1 MENLAE
7 LLAMAERLARAAGD
21 LLATRPAVFDL
32 SEKSS
37 AVDFATQM
45 DIAAEKLIVDS
56 IIAARPH
63 DAIIGEEGSDR
74 PGTSGITWVIDPVDG
89 TVNYF
94 YGIPGWNVSVAAKDA
109 SGVLVGAV
117 YSPATNSFWSAAR
130 GMGATFNG
138 KKISCNNPVE
148 LEMALLATGFAYDRG
163 DRIHQARLVSSLL
176 PRIRDFRRNGAAAVD
191 LCYVAM
197 GALDGYFESGLKE
210 WDLAAGGLI
219 AREAGAIVSGDPSAG
234 EIVIAAGPA
243 LHPILEREIQAL
255 QALKP

>member
-1 MENLAE
+1 MENLSE
-7 LLAMAERLARAAGD
+7 LLAMAEGLARAAGD
-21 LLATRPAVFDL
+21 LLATRPDVFDL

-56 IIAARPH
+56 IIASRPD

-74 PGTSGITWVIDPVDG
+74 PGTSGITWVIDPLDG

-94 YGIPGWNVSVAAKDA
+94 YGIPGWNVSVAAKDS

-117 YSPATNSFWSAAR
+117 YSPTTDSFWSAAK
-130 GMGATFNG
+130 GIGATFNG
-138 KKISCNNPVE
+138 KKIACSNPVE

-163 DRIHQARLVSSLL
+163 ARTYQAELVASLL

-197 GALDGYFESGLKE
+197 GALDGYFEMGLKE

-219 AREAGAIVSGDPSAG
+219 AREAGAIVSGDPIAG

-243 LHPILEREIQAL
+243 LHPILEREIRAI
-255 QALKP
+255 